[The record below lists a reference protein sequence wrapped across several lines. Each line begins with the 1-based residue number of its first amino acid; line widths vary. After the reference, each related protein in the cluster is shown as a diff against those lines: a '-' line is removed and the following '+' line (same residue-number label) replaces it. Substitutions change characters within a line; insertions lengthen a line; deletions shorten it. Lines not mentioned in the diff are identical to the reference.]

1 MPDRP
6 LPRPPVSVSAV
17 SSPCIR
23 NCCLDDDDICL
34 GCFRS
39 LEEITA
45 WGGASDR
52 LRRRILGRAAN
63 RKQQASR
70 YSDPT

>member
-6 LPRPPVSVSAV
+6 LPRPPGRASSVV
-17 SSPCIR
+17 SPCLR
-23 NCCLDDDDICL
+23 NCCLDDNDICL

-45 WGGASDR
+45 WGGATDD
-52 LRRRILGRAAN
+52 RRRFILDRAVQ
-63 RKQQASR
+63 RKRRLSR
-70 YSDPT
+70 